1 MHTSVDQA
9 VAGSFRSARA
19 QVKLEALGQSISRYG
34 LAVVLLLIGSLKF
47 TAEEAAGIQPL
58 VAHSPLLS
66 WMYGILSVQA
76 VSNVI
81 GVIEIAIA
89 VLLVL
94 RPVSAKASFIGSLGC
109 IVTFLLTI
117 SFLFSTPGAIQ
128 WSHGLP
134 VLGDAGQFL
143 IKDIVLLGASFWTAA
158 EALGDA

>member
-1 MHTSVDQA
+1 MD
-9 VAGSFRSARA
+9 
-19 QVKLEALGQSISRYG
+19 

-47 TAEEAAGIQPL
+47 TAGEGQWHPATGG
-58 VAHSPLLS
+58 AHSPLLS
-66 WMYGILSVQA
+66 WTYAILSVQG

-94 RPVSAKASFIGSLGC
+94 RPVSGAKASFIGSLGS

-128 WSHGLP
+128 WNHGLP
-134 VLGDAGQFL
+134 VLGDVGQFL
-143 IKDIVLLGASFWTAA
+143 IKRCRVRRAHRSGQRQRR
-158 EALGDA
+158 